1 MRISLL
7 VLLLSV
13 LACSS
18 CKVKSYY
25 GDSQP
30 VSHGL
35 WNELMKAHVNDQGWL
50 DYQGIQKDKDILEDY
65 LRILENSH
73 PNPQTWSEKE
83 RLAYWINAYNAY
95 TVKLVLDHYPVNSIK
110 DIKKG
115 IAFINSVW
123 DIEFINI
130 EGQQYSLTNIE
141 HGILRPKFDEPRI
154 HFAIN
159 CASYSC
165 PVLRNE
171 AFVAERLDE
180 QLADAAKQFL
190 NDYRR
195 NRISSESPQLSKIF
209 SWFKG
214 DFTKEGS
221 LISFINEHSGSQRI
235 DADAK
240 IEFLDY
246 DWRLNDS
253 STQK

>member
-1 MRISLL
+1 MRISLF
-7 VLLLSV
+7 VLILSA
-13 LACSS
+13 LAYSS

-25 GDSQP
+25 GNSQP
-30 VSHGL
+30 VSHEI
-35 WNELMKAHVNDQGWL
+35 WDELLKAHVNDQGWL
-50 DYQGIQKDKDILEDY
+50 DYQGIQRDTDRLDEY
-65 LRILENSH
+65 LSMLENSH
-73 PNPQTWSEKE
+73 PNPKTWSEKE

-123 DIEFINI
+123 DIEFITI

-171 AFVAERLDE
+171 AYVAGQLEE
-180 QLADAAKQFL
+180 QLTDAAKQFL
-190 NDYRR
+190 NDKRR
-195 NRISSESPQLSKIF
+195 NRISALDPQLSKIF

-221 LISFINEHSGSQRI
+221 LISFINEHGVSKRI

-253 STQK
+253 STQQ